1 MITMSPTR
9 NLVRHSVRLLSI
21 AAALLLSAGFLH
33 AQPRP
38 APARPAP
45 SATLGDM
52 SRAFE
57 SLAARV
63 RPSVVQILTSGYAAA
78 PGDSPDAWSSVAR
91 QRGTGSGVVID
102 ADGSIVTNAHVVE
115 GAQRIRVMLGQP
127 RDIGQPAT
135 SLLKPA
141 GRLIDARLVG
151 IDFETDL
158 AVVKVEGVT
167 LAPLVFADSDD
178 LRQGQLVLAFGS
190 PFGLE
195 NSVTMGVVSSVARQL
210 KPDDPMVYI
219 QTDAPINPGNSG
231 GPLVDADGRL
241 AGINTAILS
250 ESGGSGGVGFAA
262 PSNIVRAVVDQIRRR
277 GRVRRGVIGVHAQ
290 TVTPTLASGLGL
302 AREWGV
308 VVADVQPDTP
318 AESAGIRVGDL
329 IVSVDG
335 KPMENAR
342 QFDVNIYRRDVGDTV
357 ALELL
362 RGTTPMKTTA
372 AVIER
377 GDDPMRFFDLVSPER
392 NLVPRLGILAIEID
406 SKVGQRLQA
415 LRAEGGVLVVARAVT
430 SLPTVTGLRP
440 GDVIVGLNGVP
451 VATLSALRVALD
463 RLSRSAPCVLH
474 VQRGPQLVFVALEL
488 E

>member
-1 MITMSPTR
+1 M
-9 NLVRHSVRLLSI
+9 
-21 AAALLLSAGFLH
+21 AAALVSPGRLE
-33 AQPRP
+33 AQSRP

-45 SATLGDM
+45 SATLSDM
-52 SRAFE
+52 SRTFE
-57 SLAARV
+57 ALAARV
-63 RPSVVQILTSGYAAA
+63 APSVVQILTSGYAAA
-78 PGDSPDAWSSVAR
+78 PGDSPGAWSSVAR
-91 QRGTGSGVVID
+91 QRGTGSGVVVD

-127 RDIGQPAT
+127 RDIGKAPA
-135 SLLKPA
+135 SLIKPA
-141 GRLIDARLVG
+141 GRLLDARLVG

-158 AVVKVEGVT
+158 AVIKVEGAT
-167 LAPLVFADSDD
+167 LTPMVFADSDD

-241 AGINTAILS
+241 AGINTAMLS
-250 ESGGSGGVGFAA
+250 ESGGSEGVGFAA
-262 PSNIVRAVVDQIRRR
+262 PANIVRAVVDQIRKR
-277 GRVRRGVIGVHAQ
+277 GRVRRGAIGVNTQ

-302 AREWGV
+302 ARDWGV
-308 VVADVQPDTP
+308 VVSDVHPATP
-318 AESAGIRVGDL
+318 AETADIRVGDL

-342 QFDVNIYRRDVGDTV
+342 QFDVNIYRRDVGDIV

-362 RGTTPMKTTA
+362 RGTTPVKTTA
-372 AVIER
+372 AVTER

-406 SKVGQRLQA
+406 TKIGQRLQA
-415 LRAEGGVLVVARAVT
+415 LRAPGGVLVVARAGT
-430 SLPTVTGLRP
+430 SLPGVTGLRP
-440 GDVIVGLNGVP
+440 GDVIVGMNGAP
-451 VATLSALRVALD
+451 TATLSALRVALD
-463 RLSRSAPCVLH
+463 RLARNAPCVLH
-474 VQRGPQLVFVALEL
+474 VQRGPQLFFVPLEL